1 MREVTWII
9 CVCRPGVT
17 NRMVGD
23 NDSTDEYTIVSP
35 MRTRLDPL
43 YSGAPAHPLSGGG
56 EYSGNSD
63 IPSEL
68 V

>member
-1 MREVTWII
+1 
-9 CVCRPGVT
+9 
-17 NRMVGD
+17 MVGD
-23 NDSTDEYTIVSP
+23 DDSTDEYTIVSP

-63 IPSEL
+63 IPSESVGSISLAIAL
-68 V
+68 VLGPDSNV